1 MLRLTLR
8 VRRRLPLL
16 GAPLRLPPDDR
27 LPPDERLA
35 PVERLE
41 LDELELELVE
51 LLPLSPPPPQAPS
64 VMLRQT
70 AAATAMT
77 GRCDICIVTPQG

>member
-1 MLRLTLR
+1 VGFVPDSSALRGLSFGAAFADDVALE
-8 VRRRLPLL
+8 LL
-16 GAPLRLPPDDR
+16 
-27 LPPDERLA
+27 
-35 PVERLE
+35 LE

-51 LLPLSPPPPQAPS
+51 LLSLSPPHAPS